1 MKTFFVKNNLFLA
14 ASPRESGLTF
24 RGFIMFTKTRIYTT
38 LILLS
43 LITFSQAEEVDV
55 LPIGAAAP
63 EFNLLGIDDKY
74 HTLKSYQNAEILVI
88 IFTANHCPT
97 AQAYEDRMIR
107 LVNDYK
113 EKGVA
118 FVAISSN
125 NPEAVRL
132 DEMGYTDL
140 GDSFEDMKQRAKDKK
155 YNFPYLYD
163 GDEQKALIAYGPMST
178 PHLFI
183 FDKERKC
190 RFTGRIDD
198 YEDVTKVTT
207 KDTRN
212 AIEALLAGKPVPVET
227 TKTFG
232 CSMKWASLK
241 STAEAAIQKW
251 NTEEVFV
258 EMIDVDGIGRLLKND
273 SGYLRLINVWATWC
287 GPCVSEFPELIE
299 INRMYRLRDFEMV
312 TISADAPEK
321 KDKVLEFLKKNYA
334 SVKNYHFN
342 SDDNYALI
350 EAVDKDWPG
359 ALPYTLLVKPGG
371 EIIYKKLGIIDP
383 LDLKKAI
390 VEYLGRDYH

>member
-1 MKTFFVKNNLFLA
+1 
-14 ASPRESGLTF
+14 
-24 RGFIMFTKTRIYTT
+24 MFTKTRIYTT
-38 LILLS
+38 FIFLS
-43 LITFSQAEEVDV
+43 LITFSQAEEVNV
-55 LPIGAAAP
+55 LPIGADAP
-63 EFNLLGIDDKY
+63 DFNLLGIDDEY
-74 HTLKSYQNAEILVI
+74 HTLKSYQDAEILVI

-97 AQAYEDRMIR
+97 AQAYEDRMIQ

-163 GDEQKALIAYGPMST
+163 GDEQKAMIAYGPMST

-212 AIEALLAGKPVPVET
+212 AIEALLEGKPVPVET

-251 NTEEVFV
+251 NAEEVFI
-258 EMIDVDGIGRLLKND
+258 EMIDVDGIGQLLKND
-273 SGYLRLINVWATWC
+273 SGNLRLINVWATWC

-350 EAVDKDWPG
+350 EAVDKNWPG

-390 VEYLGRDYH
+390 VEYLGRDYP

>member
-1 MKTFFVKNNLFLA
+1 MY
-14 ASPRESGLTF
+14 
-24 RGFIMFTKTRIYTT
+24 TKIVIYIS
-38 LILLS
+38 LLLLS
-43 LITFSQAEEVDV
+43 ILTFSQAEDVKV
-55 LPIGAAAP
+55 LPIGSPAP
-63 EFNLLGIDDKY
+63 DFNLLGIDDKY
-74 HTLKSYQNAEILVI
+74 HTLQSYRDADILVI

-97 AQAYEDRMIR
+97 AQAYEDRMIQ

-113 EKGVA
+113 NKSVA
-118 FVAISSN
+118 FIAISSN
-125 NPEAVRL
+125 NPDAVRL

-178 PHLFI
+178 PHVFI

-198 YEDVTKVTT
+198 SEDNTKVTQ

-212 AIEALLAGKPVPVET
+212 AIEALLTGKPVPVKT

-232 CSMKWASLK
+232 CSMKWISKKAS
-241 STAEAAIQKW
+241 AVEAMKKW
-251 NTEEVFV
+251 NAEEVGV
-258 EMIDVDGIGRLLKND
+258 EMIDVEGIGKLLKND
-273 SGYLRLINVWATWC
+273 SDKLRLINVWATWC

-312 TISADAPEK
+312 TISADWPEK
-321 KDKVLEFLKKNYA
+321 NDEVLKFLKKNYA
-334 SVKNYHFN
+334 STKNYHFN
-342 SDDNYALI
+342 SKDKYALV
-350 EAVDKDWPG
+350 EAVDKEWPG

-371 EIIYKKLGIIDP
+371 DIIYKKLGMIDP
-383 LDLKKAI
+383 LELKKAI
-390 VEYLGRDYH
+390 VNYVGRVYP